1 MGSGCGGQF
10 RRNSWQRALKSP
22 CLRIVVWL
30 SQLASNAF
38 KISQLLDW
46 GEWYCQ
52 QKEIFSTNCKFLT
65 ESKDIED
72 IRNLSLHLDFCFE
85 NHSDITLSLN
95 PITPEKKVH
104 QVVAILTTSITSPPP
119 SPAAN
124 ERLRHW
130 KASAR

>member
-22 CLRIVVWL
+22 CLRVVVWL

-38 KISQLLDW
+38 KISQLLD
-46 GEWYCQ
+46 GGNGIVNKKKFAAQ
-52 QKEIFSTNCKFLT
+52 ILNFSPRAKTLKTSGTCLSITICFL
-65 ESKDIED
+65 
-72 IRNLSLHLDFCFE
+72 E

>member
-1 MGSGCGGQF
+1 MGGM
-10 RRNSWQRALKSP
+10 
-22 CLRIVVWL
+22 IL
-30 SQLASNAF
+30 ST
-38 KISQLLDW
+38 KR
-46 GEWYCQ
+46 
-52 QKEIFSTNCKFLT
+52 KFSTNSKFLT

>member
-1 MGSGCGGQF
+1 MGGM
-10 RRNSWQRALKSP
+10 
-22 CLRIVVWL
+22 IL
-30 SQLASNAF
+30 ST
-38 KISQLLDW
+38 KR
-46 GEWYCQ
+46 
-52 QKEIFSTNCKFLT
+52 KFSTNSKFLT

-124 ERLRHW
+124 KRLRHW
-130 KASAR
+130 EASAR